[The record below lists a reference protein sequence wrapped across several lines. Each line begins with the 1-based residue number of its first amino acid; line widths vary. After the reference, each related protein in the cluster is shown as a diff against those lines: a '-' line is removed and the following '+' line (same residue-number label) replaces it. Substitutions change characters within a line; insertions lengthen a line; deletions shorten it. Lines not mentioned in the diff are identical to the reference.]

1 MAVNI
6 DVRKI
11 FTEQIQQHHKF
22 SFELRDEQVSVIESV
37 LQKKPTVGVFP
48 TGFGKS
54 ICFLLPPLILDTL
67 QQFKRHICVVISPLK
82 SLMLDQC
89 KHNKIHSIS
98 AAVVSSKDEMSIE
111 VTEGMY
117 LFLSLSL
124 IDSYN

>member
-37 LQKKPTVGVFP
+37 LQKKHTVGVFP

-67 QQFKRHICVVISPLK
+67 QQSKRHICIVISPLK

-117 LFLSLSL
+117 LFLSL

>member
-22 SFELRDEQVSVIESV
+22 SFELRDKQISVIESV
-37 LQKKPTVGVFP
+37 LQKKHTVGVFP

-54 ICFLLPPLILDTL
+54 ICFLLPPWILDTL
-67 QQFKRHICVVISPLK
+67 QQSKRHICIVKSSLK
-82 SLMLDQC
+82 SRMLDQC

-98 AAVVSSKDEMSIE
+98 AAVVCSKDEMSIE

-117 LFLSLSL
+117 LSLSLS
-124 IDSYN
+124 